1 MNSFFLFFIGI
12 TALEIFL
19 CIKIGSE
26 IGALTTIG
34 LIFMTAIIG
43 VYFVKLQGIQTL
55 RSGMTNL
62 YQNKLPIYE
71 IISGASLA
79 IAALLLILPGFFT
92 DMMGFFLVI
101 PFTRKLFLKIFLKK
115 NNISKREKKDDK
127 VLDGEI
133 IEDKKDEL

>member
-19 CIKIGSE
+19 FIKIGSE

-43 VYFVKLQGIQTL
+43 VYFVKIQGIQTL

-92 DMMGFFLVI
+92 DIMGFFLVV
-101 PFTRKLFLKIFLKK
+101 PFTRKVLFKIFLKK
-115 NNISKREKKDDK
+115 NNLLKKKKNDK
-127 VLDGEI
+127 ILDGEI

>member
-19 CIKIGSE
+19 FIKIGSE

-62 YQNKLPIYE
+62 YQSKLPIYE

>member
-19 CIKIGSE
+19 FIKIGSE

-43 VYFVKLQGIQTL
+43 VYFVKIQGIQTL

-92 DMMGFFLVI
+92 DIMGFFLVV
-101 PFTRKLFLKIFLKK
+101 PFTRKVLFKIFLKK
-115 NNISKREKKDDK
+115 NNLSKEKKNDK
-127 VLDGEI
+127 ILDGEI

>member
-19 CIKIGSE
+19 FIKIGSE

-115 NNISKREKKDDK
+115 NNISKREKKMTK
-127 VLDGEI
+127 F
-133 IEDKKDEL
+133 